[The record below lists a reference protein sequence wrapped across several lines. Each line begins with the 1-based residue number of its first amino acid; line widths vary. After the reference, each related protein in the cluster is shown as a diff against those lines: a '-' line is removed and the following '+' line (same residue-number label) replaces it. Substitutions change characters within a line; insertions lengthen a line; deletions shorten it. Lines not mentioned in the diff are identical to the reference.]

1 MIAWESGDTTF
12 IDKADKRH
20 TGVCTVVG
28 DCHNNYKMKKLILLI
43 LLVLSTS
50 IISMAQSQDEQL
62 YAAVQKND
70 RTQVEALLKKKAD
83 PNYIKQ
89 AGPWMKVSPLITA
102 VNNANVEIVKLL
114 IANNAQVDWRDGFN
128 TTALMYAAAKGN
140 KVIVELLI
148 ANGADVHSTDGE
160 GNTVLTAA
168 KESKNEEVI
177 VLIESKLQK

>member
-1 MIAWESGDTTF
+1 
-12 IDKADKRH
+12 
-20 TGVCTVVG
+20 
-28 DCHNNYKMKKLILLI
+28 MKKLILLI
-43 LLVLSTS
+43 ALSLSTS
-50 IISMAQSQDEQL
+50 VSTMAQGKSEQL

-70 RTQVEALLKKKAD
+70 KAKVEALLKKKAD

-114 IANNAQVDWRDGFN
+114 IANNALVDWRDGFN

-140 KVIVELLI
+140 KEIVELLI
-148 ANGADVHSTDGE
+148 VNGADVNSTDGE

-168 KESKNEEVI
+168 KEGKNEKVI
-177 VLIESKLQK
+177 ALIESKLRK